1 MTTLTNPQLVEKIA
15 EITRTMD
22 VPEFRQTSIHWLQKN
37 AGKRNSDHAR
47 YLELRILLSAA
58 SERGI
63 Q

>member
-1 MTTLTNPQLVEKIA
+1 MNTLSNHDLTERIA

-37 AGKRNSDHAR
+37 AGKRNSDHAK
-47 YLELRILLSAA
+47 YPELRQLLSIA